1 MKRRSFNMESVKELL
16 NSDIY
21 KGIFL
26 LIFLI
31 SLIIFNMINKD
42 LAFENAFLYF
52 ISYPLYILFM
62 MMILFIASIYT
73 SKILDTKFNIILR
86 YSNKKE
92 YFRSLLVYVTVING
106 ILFSFSIMV
115 NLILLLCSYWRSISF
130 TQLDYYHIPYFI
142 YNIFS
147 VFKYFLVV
155 NFLCLIIV
163 QIRKCFN
170 YIMSAALMVILLILK
185 LGFVYSTDIIDN
197 ISKIKL
203 FFGYYLYPFQYASFS
218 LELCASFLQITIL
231 LLFIKFLFSFINKYC
246 KIEIME

>member
-92 YFRSLLVYVTVING
+92 YFRSLLV
-106 ILFSFSIMV
+106 L
-115 NLILLLCSYWRSISF
+115 
-130 TQLDYYHIPYFI
+130 
-142 YNIFS
+142 
-147 VFKYFLVV
+147 
-155 NFLCLIIV
+155 
-163 QIRKCFN
+163 
-170 YIMSAALMVILLILK
+170 
-185 LGFVYSTDIIDN
+185 
-197 ISKIKL
+197 
-203 FFGYYLYPFQYASFS
+203 QY
-218 LELCASFLQITIL
+218 
-231 LLFIKFLFSFINKYC
+231 LFIKENKNFINNNNIVIC
-246 KIEIME
+246 KNEAHNSKLKLAY

>member
-170 YIMSAALMVILLILK
+170 NIMSAALMVILLILK
-185 LGFVYSTDIIDN
+185 L
-197 ISKIKL
+197 
-203 FFGYYLYPFQYASFS
+203 
-218 LELCASFLQITIL
+218 
-231 LLFIKFLFSFINKYC
+231 
-246 KIEIME
+246 